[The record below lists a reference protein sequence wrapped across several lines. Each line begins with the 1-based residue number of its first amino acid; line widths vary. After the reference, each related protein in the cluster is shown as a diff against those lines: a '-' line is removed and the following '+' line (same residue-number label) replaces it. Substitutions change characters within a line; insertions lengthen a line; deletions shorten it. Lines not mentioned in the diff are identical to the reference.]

1 MTRSNVNATDLE
13 VPGDGGTLY
22 PHAEN
27 FAARGYKQGSNQR
40 LSQQTACAPAS
51 GQIRA
56 ARGWQAT
63 IARALKVDRQKVN
76 DVLNGRRTN
85 ARVAAAIAGATGM
98 PASQLWPGKYK
109 RLEYFEKVAR
119 YEATKAQAATR
130 AEAGAATGSPR

>member
-1 MTRSNVNATDLE
+1 MTRSNVNAADLG
-13 VPGDGGTLY
+13 VPEDDGTLY

-27 FAARGYKQGSNQR
+27 YAARGYKQGGNPR

-63 IARALKVDRQKVN
+63 VARALKVDRQKVN

-119 YEATKAQAATR
+119 YEAQKARPVPR
-130 AEAGAATGSPR
+130 ADAAATGSQE